1 MQQDLFALFISST
14 YPVNW
19 WLQIMFAV
27 FHLICSCQK
36 YLTITWL
43 QQGFFFE
50 LGYVSRG
57 DCQRMSKAFFVA
69 TQSLCLHVSL
79 AQSTHE
85 LTSCW
90 WVDSLLVDSS
100 IKEVV
105 LAHYNIKDIYVF
117 VSFAWIMVLD
127 ETFRTFLLVEL
138 VLALLCFS
146 TKDFFSFFHVSWWE
160 IVSSFLKHTA
170 PQC

>member
-27 FHLICSCQK
+27 FHIICPCQK

-100 IKEVV
+100 INEGGFSP
-105 LAHYNIKDIYVF
+105 LQHQGYICF
-117 VSFAWIMVLD
+117 L
-127 ETFRTFLLVEL
+127 FLLPELWYYVEN
-138 VLALLCFS
+138 ARQ
-146 TKDFFSFFHVSWWE
+146 D
-160 IVSSFLKHTA
+160 I
-170 PQC
+170 